1 MKPFDLDEYKKNP
14 SRELVTRDGHKARI
28 ICTDRVYDI
37 YPIVALIQIGDQEII
52 QSYTELGHEIHG
64 AANPL
69 DLFFASVKHKGWLNI
84 YKTEKG
90 FYTTQNIYD
99 TMEEAKI
106 SEDAT
111 FLKSNIVTIQIEW
124 EE

>member
-1 MKPFDLDEYKKNP
+1 MKPFNLDEYLKNP
-14 SRELVTRDGHKARI
+14 FRELVTRDGHKARI
-28 ICTDRVYDI
+28 ICTDKMGMYSV
-37 YPIVALIQIGDQEII
+37 VALIFIDGDEIAK
-52 QSYTELGHEIHG
+52 SYTELGHIIHG
-64 AANPL
+64 NAGPL

-90 FYTTQNIYD
+90 FYTSQNIYD

-111 FLKSNIVTIQIEW
+111 FLNPNVVTIQIEW